1 MDKAIIHLS
10 NSLENQLQQKHA
22 AFQEISK
29 GKFRQ
34 LQADFERR
42 QSLIYRT
49 TDIELADGNSEVTFY
64 SLVYLKKN
72 FRTRY
77 FASETSFVVPPSQFL
92 GDREENEIIQ
102 WLRKDKAAF
111 FKQQRSSG
119 ESSASNRSLHLCRT
133 LTPYEKQEVE
143 ECSRIFAQWDKDE
156 VFDEDMSDDVEL
168 PSFNVGLDFLWL

>member
-1 MDKAIIHLS
+1 MDKAIINLS
-10 NSLENQLQQKHA
+10 NSLENQFQQKHA

-29 GKFRQ
+29 GKFCQ

-49 TDIELADGNSEVTFY
+49 TDIELADGSSEVTFY

-111 FKQQRSSG
+111 FKEQRSSG
-119 ESSASNRSLHLCRT
+119 ESSASNGSVHLCRT
-133 LTPYEKQEVE
+133 LTPSEKKEVE
-143 ECSRIFAQWDKDE
+143 ECSRSFAE
-156 VFDEDMSDDVEL
+156 VLDEDMSDDVEL